1 MNIPLD
7 HLNNVCYQ
15 MKEGPQA
22 NKNTGSN
29 NFKLKKI
36 KKNKSLGREYDAFVC
51 MR

>member
-1 MNIPLD
+1 
-7 HLNNVCYQ
+7 